1 MRHDRWAHALMK
13 RQSFVLYRG
22 VQLIPAPPF
31 TAIGTTEAPLF
42 ATDRRKA
49 RITVTSSRPV
59 WFPCVS
65 VVQAGQV
72 ITTRRQ
78 FRVMRSGRPV
88 RLPRSLM
95 AAVDP
100 SAGQVLIGLA
110 DTSHIPFDT
119 RGSGLYLPLSGP

>member
-1 MRHDRWAHALMK
+1 MK
-13 RQSFVLYRG
+13 RQSLVLYRG

-31 TAIGTTEAPLF
+31 TAVGTTEAPLF

-49 RITVTSSRPV
+49 RITATSSRPV